1 MKNINENHK
10 ILEFAINQAQN
21 SIVITNRDGN
31 ILFANDYVCKLTGYA
46 RQELIGENPRVLK
59 SGKHPESVYEEM
71 WNTILKKEKWKGKI
85 INKKKNGE
93 LYHEILTIS
102 PFEYDGELYFIG
114 IQQDVTEEEKI
125 KNQIK
130 KTTEEFLKFTQEM
143 K

>member
-1 MKNINENHK
+1 
-10 ILEFAINQAQN
+10 
-21 SIVITNRDGN
+21 
-31 ILFANDYVCKLTGYA
+31 
-46 RQELIGENPRVLK
+46 
-59 SGKHPESVYEEM
+59 M